1 MAASNGMATAAPA
14 PARQRH
20 VLVVGVAP
28 EVLGAVHIEEARAFR
43 WTYAPSVADA
53 IIGCSEPPDLVI
65 LGGDASEALRA
76 VEGVVAARA
85 LAGASLVAWPTEAT
99 GRDVAM
105 LTALGARV
113 ALASPASLLRTCDEA
128 LEASSERDAGPA
140 RKANPGG
147 LPAAAL
153 DLTGIRVVV
162 ADDDPA
168 AAWFFADTLRSAGC
182 SVVEAT
188 DGQAALEAARRTH
201 PDVVLSDIRMPR
213 LSGVRLCAVLRGDPL
228 LGDVPVVLLSWREDW
243 LPEACRKA
251 GAAGSLTKRSTPE
264 QVLSCVR
271 AAIAPRAKLERRLR
285 EPAALRGRLDGVT
298 PYRLLR
304 AVCEAGRDARVTLQ
318 SATHRYEIRV
328 REGAP
333 ATAMCIA
340 EDRSIKRGEAVL
352 LASLSMRE
360 GRFAVVTETAR
371 ITRELFGTLHEQ
383 ISRHVAVARGLA
395 AATPLPEALQT
406 IPMRMPGAAAEEEA
420 SFELPRASAA
430 LVDLPVRTVPMLL
443 RRAAVESTLRL
454 VFPKLTEPARRA
466 RGKAVAPAPPRRRH
480 SVASAVR
487 AVVVA
492 TLATLF
498 LGLLGG
504 LDASTA
510 PQTASSAQESAG
522 ASGRAD
528 APAAETTAISP
539 RASRMPAAKP
549 R

>member
-1 MAASNGMATAAPA
+1 VP
-14 PARQRH
+14 R
-20 VLVVGVAP
+20 
-28 EVLGAVHIEEARAFR
+28 
-43 WTYAPSVADA
+43 
-53 IIGCSEPPDLVI
+53 
-65 LGGDASEALRA
+65 
-76 VEGVVAARA
+76 
-85 LAGASLVAWPTEAT
+85 AT
-99 GRDVAM
+99 GRDVAA

-128 LEASSERDAGPA
+128 LEESTQRGAGHARTAAHPA
-140 RKANPGG
+140 R

-153 DLTGIRVVV
+153 DLTGTRVVV

-168 AAWFFADTLRSAGC
+168 AGWFFADTLRTAGC

-213 LSGVRLCAVLRGDPL
+213 LSGVRLCEVLRADPL

-243 LPEACRKA
+243 LPEACGKA
-251 GAAGSLTKRSTPE
+251 GATASLVKRATPE

-271 AAIAPRAKLERRLR
+271 AVIAPRAKLERRLR

-304 AVCEAGRDARVTLQ
+304 AVCEAGRSARVTLQ
-318 SATHRYEIRV
+318 TATDRYEIRV

-333 ATAMCIA
+333 ATAMRIA

-352 LASLSMRE
+352 LASLALRG

-371 ITRELFGTLHEQ
+371 VTPELHGTLHEQ
-383 ISRHVAVARGLA
+383 IARHVAVARGLA

-406 IPMRMPGAAAEEEA
+406 IPMRMPGAAAEEDA
-420 SFELPRASAA
+420 SFELPRVSASI
-430 LVDLPVRTVPMLL
+430 VDLPVRTVPMRL
-443 RRAAVESTLRL
+443 RRATVESTLRL
-454 VFPKLTEPARRA
+454 VFPKAMAPTRRA
-466 RGKAVAPAPPRRRH
+466 RGKAVDAAPPRRR

-492 TLATLF
+492 AFATLF

-504 LDASTA
+504 LDASPA
-510 PQTASSAQESAG
+510 PQGATTVREIPG

-528 APAAETTAISP
+528 APAAEAGAVP
-539 RASRMPAAKP
+539 ARASRTTAA
-549 R
+549 RTR